1 MQHTAGVYYSSI
13 KMLAYNYKMNGG
25 GHHEISSEFLCPSI
39 EHVKVTQYG
48 DDAIVVVSGQRLWFV
63 HSLKLLSTIRDPFQV
78 QDTSVSFKA
87 SMVDVVR
94 SGEAKEDAVVIFSHF
109 SPPLTGKLHVEL
121 NVSYSTNSMS

>member
-1 MQHTAGVYYSSI
+1 M
-13 KMLAYNYKMNGG
+13 
-25 GHHEISSEFLCPSI
+25 
-39 EHVKVTQYG
+39 KVTQYG

-94 SGEAKEDAVVIFSHF
+94 SGEAKKDRVVVYSYFSGPIAKEF
-109 SPPLTGKLHVEL
+109 HVEL
-121 NVSYSTNSMS
+121 NVRFSVTNATFRSKKTTVRFNVV